1 VCHDDRRL
9 DEEWAIIVAVTATD
23 DATRLYDVLP
33 PGGAVGL
40 PRRRRWPRR
49 LLMALIALL
58 ILGLLAVAG
67 GYFYVRGKLAKIPRI
82 AVANLQP
89 ADSGDPQ
96 NILVVGSD
104 SRANESAA
112 AAEHFGTATDVSG
125 QRSDTIVLVHL
136 DPRTSKAALLSIPRD
151 TLVPIAGTRASNRIN
166 AAFAAGPGVLVATI
180 TQNFGIAVNH
190 YVQEDFSGLQGLTDA
205 VGGVCMNFPL
215 PVRDSSPTGT
225 GSETGLS
232 IPTAG
237 PHVLNGID
245 ALAFVRSR
253 YYQYLE
259 KGRWRPEGT
268 GDLGRIERQHEF
280 VRALASK
287 AIHSARNPFKGARV
301 LDKVVRTV
309 TVDDTFSS
317 SVMLRMGVK
326 LRSLHPADVPSF
338 SLPSQAVLG
347 YRGFGD
353 VLLPQPAQDAQVIAA
368 WQNYGAPGS
377 QQQAPAPTTP
387 PPPSKKGR
395 AAPAPLV
402 TTTTVKPPWDPS
414 AC

>member
-1 VCHDDRRL
+1 VL
-9 DEEWAIIVAVTATD
+9 GVVT
-23 DATRLYDVLP
+23 
-33 PGGAVGL
+33 
-40 PRRRRWPRR
+40 
-49 LLMALIALL
+49 ALL
-58 ILGLLAVAG
+58 IVCVLAVAG
-67 GYFYVRGKLAKIPRI
+67 GYFYVRGKLAKIPRV
-82 AVANLQP
+82 AVAGLQP
-89 ADSGDPQ
+89 ADAGAPQ

-112 AAEHFGTATDVSG
+112 AAEHFGSTSDVSG

-136 DPRTSKAALLSIPRD
+136 DPRTSKGALLSIPRD
-151 TLVPIAGTRASNRIN
+151 TFVPIAGTRSSNRIN
-166 AAFAAGPGVLVATI
+166 AAFDAGPGVLVATI

-190 YVQEDFSGLQGLTDA
+190 YVQEDFGGLQGLTDA
-205 VGGVCMNFPL
+205 VGGVCLNFPL

-253 YYQYLE
+253 YYQYLD

-301 LDKVVRTV
+301 LDKVVKTV
-309 TVDDTFSS
+309 AVDDTFSS
-317 SVMLRMGVK
+317 DVMLRMGIK

-338 SLPSQAVLG
+338 SLPNQAVLG

-368 WQNYGAPGS
+368 WQSYGAPAS
-377 QQQAPAPTTP
+377 QPQTPASTAPPATSNKRGAPAAPT
-387 PPPSKKGR
+387 
-395 AAPAPLV
+395 A